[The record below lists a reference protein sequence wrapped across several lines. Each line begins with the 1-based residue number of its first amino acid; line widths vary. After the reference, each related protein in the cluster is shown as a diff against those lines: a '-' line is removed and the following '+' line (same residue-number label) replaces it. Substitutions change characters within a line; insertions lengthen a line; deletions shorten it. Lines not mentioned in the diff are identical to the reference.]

1 MCGEHGTPTNTNDTP
16 KGSSPRVR
24 GTPLS
29 IGNAGE
35 WRGII
40 PACAGNTG
48 WRPACRRGGWDHPR
62 VCGEHLKDHTSH
74 SWMAGSS
81 PRVRGTREDQ
91 WWEDGPNGIIPACAG
106 NTMKSIFSDDNTRD
120 HPRVC
125 GEHRVGVQLPVQVPG
140 SSPRVR
146 GTRTMTP
153 TRFVKRGIIPACAGN
168 TQTVS
173 GQESSAGDHPRV
185 CGEHRRNGTDRN
197 APRGSSPR
205 VRGTHVGQRLR

>member
-1 MCGEHGTPTNTNDTP
+1 MPGSGA
-16 KGSSPRVR
+16 GSSPRVR
-24 GTPLS
+24 GTLV
-29 IGNAGE
+29 GVQRVGGAV
-35 WRGII
+35 GII
-40 PACAGNTG
+40 PACAGNTSRTTRATRG
-48 WRPACRRGGWDHPR
+48 WRDHPR
-62 VCGEHLKDHTSH
+62 VCGEHVKTNGGR
-74 SWMAGSS
+74 MVPTGSS